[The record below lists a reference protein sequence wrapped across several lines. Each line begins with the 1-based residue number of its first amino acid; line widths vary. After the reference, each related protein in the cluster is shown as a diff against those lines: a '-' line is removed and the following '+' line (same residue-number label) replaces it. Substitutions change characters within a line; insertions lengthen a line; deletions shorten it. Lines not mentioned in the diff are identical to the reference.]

1 MTKFSRSHSLFP
13 PSIFTTRFIFLI
25 AIQSCQYQ
33 PNYHLHPV
41 HLRPK
46 DTGSDVRRKTSHTS
60 NVIKVKIQC
69 GVHIKGPYNGKT
81 NSVTHQTFE
90 TLGPPSWPVTKALT
104 FYTRE
109 SKRIP
114 GSQGLRWMVNSP
126 APSSRTHTYAV
137 IPKKLTRI
145 LLSPRVRKD
154 GKYPNMAIAFY

>member
-1 MTKFSRSHSLFP
+1 MAKFSCSHSLFT

-46 DTGSDVRRKTSHTS
+46 GRQDVRMSGGRPAPQAMWSRSKS
-60 NVIKVKIQC
+60 NVES
-69 GVHIKGPYNGKT
+69 T
-81 NSVTHQTFE
+81 S
-90 TLGPPSWPVTKALT
+90 KASAT
-104 FYTRE
+104 E
-109 SKRIP
+109 KQI
-114 GSQGLRWMVNSP
+114 V
-126 APSSRTHTYAV
+126 SRTRRLKPFNPFVASDQGTHVLYKRKKENCRLPRAKVNGELPCFPPHAYAV